1 MSVDFHHHQ
10 LSNGL
15 TVIGEVNSDAHTAA
29 VGFFVKTGSRDEDPA
44 VMGISHF
51 LEHMMFK
58 GTDRRT
64 ADDVNREFDELGAN
78 YNAYTTQEDTV
89 FFAQVLPQCLP
100 PVVDLLAD
108 ILRPSL
114 RGDDF
119 EMEKKV
125 ILEEIGMYEDQPQW
139 RLQDALIETH
149 FRGHPLAHRV
159 LGTQET
165 VGDLNLQQM
174 QTYFDHRYSADN
186 IIVAA
191 AGNLQFDQ
199 FVQDITVAT
208 ERWVPTGAM
217 RQYTDPQPIDYS
229 QSLVDPKLARHYGAL
244 IWPGPASQDDQRYAA
259 AVLADVLGDTD
270 GSRLYWNLID
280 PGLADEADISLAAQ
294 DQLGSFVAFFSCDPE
309 RAKQVEAVLL
319 STLDDYVSSIDVG
332 EIERVKNKIA
342 TDATVRGENPAGRM
356 RGLGHQW
363 TYLGRYIPLTDEI
376 RRLMDVTVDDVRQVV
391 TDWPFRPRTIMRLG
405 PIQAPKN

>member
-44 VMGISHF
+44 MMGVSHF

-64 ADDVNREFDELGAN
+64 ADDVNCEFDELGAN

-114 RGDDF
+114 RSDDF
-119 EMEKKV
+119 DMEKKV

-149 FRGHPLAHRV
+149 FGAHPLAHRV
-159 LGTQET
+159 LGTLQT
-165 VGDLNLQQM
+165 VGELNLQQM
-174 QTYFDHRYSADN
+174 RAYFDHRYSADN
-186 IIVAA
+186 ITVAA

-208 ERWVPTGAM
+208 ESWVPTEAM
-217 RQYTDPQPIDYS
+217 RQYADPQPIDYA
-229 QSLVDPKLARHYGAL
+229 QSLVDPKLTRHYGAL

-259 AVLADVLGDTD
+259 AVWADVLGDTD

-309 RAKQVEAVLL
+309 RAEQVEVILL

-342 TDATVRGENPAGRM
+342 TDATVRGENSAGRM

-376 RRLMDVTVDDVRQVV
+376 KRLMDVTVDDVRQVV

-405 PIQAPKN
+405 PK